1 MNLNTQLQPVQEILR
16 EEQNKINDPEQY
28 GRCSMVEISN
38 VPVKKEESMKSIIT
52 ALTTII
58 NVNSFSYDND
68 VDVAYRLN
76 SKLSSP
82 PIIVM
87 FRSRT
92 KRNEF
97 YEKRKALRN
106 ITLQNLDMDF
116 EENNTV
122 YVNE

>member
-1 MNLNTQLQPVQEILR
+1 
-16 EEQNKINDPEQY
+16 
-28 GRCSMVEISN
+28 MVEISN

-68 VDVAYRLN
+68 VDVAHRLN